1 MKRLRLRLLP
11 PLLTGFLLILGIAQA
26 DESAALHLGVF
37 PRHPAQD
44 TQQMFEPLRAHLS
57 ERLARPV
64 VLHTPVDY
72 PSFWSAIEE
81 GRFDLVHYNQYHYV
95 RAHAELGHRLI
106 AANEEHGRRQ
116 IRALVHVRSDSEAQT
131 LDDLR
136 GRKILFGGGPSAM
149 VSYILATD
157 LLRSHGLEDGDY
169 VEQFAQNPIKALVA
183 LYFMQADAASAG
195 DPVID
200 LPSVREQIGTGG
212 LRVLAQS
219 QAIPHLPWAVSAS
232 LPHAL
237 ETAVRD
243 ALLDLN
249 TGREG
254 RRILDAM
261 QLSGLRAV
269 EDRQYDV
276 VRRIVAR
283 VLDERY

>member
-1 MKRLRLRLLP
+1 MKLLSSRLLP
-11 PLLTGFLLILGIAQA
+11 PLLTGFLLILGVARA
-26 DESAALHLGVF
+26 DEGEALHLGVF

-57 ERLARPV
+57 ERLGRPV

-81 GRFDLVHYNQYHYV
+81 DRFDLVHYNQYHYIK
-95 RAHAELGHRLI
+95 AHAEHGHRLI
-106 AANEEHGRRQ
+106 AANEEHGRRE
-116 IRALVHVRSDSEAQT
+116 IRALLYVRSDSEAQT
-131 LDDLR
+131 LNDLR

-149 VSYILATD
+149 VSYILATN

-169 VEQFAQNPIKALVA
+169 VEQFAQNPVKALVA

-200 LPSVREQIGTGG
+200 LPSVREQIDEGG
-212 LRVLAQS
+212 VRALAHS
-219 QAIPHLPWAVSAS
+219 QAIPHLPWAVSES
-232 LPHAL
+232 LTHSL
-237 ETAVRD
+237 ESAVRD

-249 TGREG
+249 TSREG
-254 RRILDAM
+254 HRVLKAM

-269 EDRQYDV
+269 EDGQYDV
-276 VRRIVAR
+276 VRRIVVR
-283 VLDERY
+283 VLDEQY